1 MDRGVTADRGLG
13 SQPLT
18 NAEASAAAA
27 AAAAAAAGPP
37 IAAAGL
43 GAPSAMGGDNQRA
56 VASAHEPRQR
66 MPEYGM
72 SLEQV
77 SVRVRVRVR
86 VR

>member
-1 MDRGVTADRGLG
+1 MVTADRGVG

-18 NAEASAAAA
+18 NAEASAAA

-77 SVRVRVRVR
+77 SVRVSVRVRVR

>member
-18 NAEASAAAA
+18 NAEASAAA

-56 VASAHEPRQR
+56 VGSAHEPRQR

>member
-1 MDRGVTADRGLG
+1 MDRGVAPDRGVG
-13 SQPLT
+13 SHPLT
-18 NAEASAAAA
+18 NAEAA
-27 AAAAAAAGPP
+27 

-43 GAPSAMGGDNQRA
+43 GAPSAMGGDSQRA

>member
-18 NAEASAAAA
+18 NAEAS

-86 VR
+86 VRGG